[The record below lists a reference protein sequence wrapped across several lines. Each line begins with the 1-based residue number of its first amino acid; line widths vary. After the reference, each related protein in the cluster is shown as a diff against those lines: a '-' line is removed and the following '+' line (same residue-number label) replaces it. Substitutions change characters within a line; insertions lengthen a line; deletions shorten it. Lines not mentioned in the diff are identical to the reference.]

1 MTQTLTYS
9 GEQTTDV
16 STTQTVIEQS
26 VEIHTDET
34 PTEVSSVSLRLTDDG
49 GIRTIISI
57 SATGEIE
64 ALEELRA
71 QVAQAAVDLGFES
84 DAETLEVDVES

>member
-49 GIRTIISI
+49 DVRTIISI

-71 QVAQAAVDLGFES
+71 QVAQTAVDLGFES